1 MSSEFEIT
9 VMSKLDDINTR
20 LASIEEK
27 IHEATSFADSI
38 LGEDGETPSDGL
50 AALKSTFSSLLNPEA
65 FGAEA
70 FGGEAFNQGSPE
82 SMGDLVASL
91 KTFQER
97 LSLVKDAVADLPKED
112 TLPSDG
118 EEEEK

>member
-1 MSSEFEIT
+1 MSNEFEAM
-9 VMSKLDDINTR
+9 VLSKLDDINTR
-20 LASIEEK
+20 LSSMEEK
-27 IHEATSFADSI
+27 INEATSFTDSI
-38 LGEDGETPSDGL
+38 LGEGGAGPSDGL
-50 AALKSTFSSLLNPEA
+50 AALKNTFSSLLNPEA

-70 FGGEAFNQGSPE
+70 FGGESFSQGSPE

-112 TLPSDG
+112 NLPTDTQ
-118 EEEEK
+118 E